1 LYDVLLVKYGEIGLK
16 GRNRRDFEERLAA
29 NLRRAAEGFEGVKV
43 EREYGRIAVRPA
55 DDSQL
60 AARLCS
66 VFGVVAV
73 SPAVEAGLAF
83 EAIVEACQKLVARR
97 LEEAGKPLT
106 FKVEARRPNKAFPLT
121 SPQIN
126 AQVGAAL
133 LRAFPELRVDVHKPA
148 FQLTVE
154 VRQEQVYV
162 YDRSLPGPGGLPV
175 GASSRGLL
183 LLSGGIDSP
192 VAGWLAMKRG
202 VAVEAI
208 HFHSFPFTSERSKEK
223 VIELARVLS
232 GWSPEPVPVHV
243 VPFTEAQTAIKREV
257 PAPMRI
263 TVMRRMMLRIAE
275 RIARARRIPA
285 LVTGESVG
293 QVASQTL
300 ESMAAI
306 NAVTS
311 MPVLRPL
318 VAMDK
323 AEIVELATRIGTYE
337 ISVLPYDDC
346 CTLFVPDNPETKPR
360 IERVERAESR
370 LDIAAL
376 VEGAVSGIE
385 LVVAE
390 PRPRLGE
397 PFVEGRL

>member
-1 LYDVLLVKYGEIGLK
+1 MYDVLLVKYGEIGLK
-16 GRNRRDFEERLAA
+16 GRNRRDFEERLAT
-29 NLRRAAEGFEGVKV
+29 NLRHAAQEFPGVEV

-55 DDSQL
+55 GDPEL
-60 AARLCS
+60 TERLCS

-73 SPAVEAGLAF
+73 SPAVEAGLDL
-83 EAIVEACQKLVARR
+83 EAIVEAGKKLVARR
-97 LEEAGKPLT
+97 LEEAQKPLT
-106 FKVEARRPNKAFPLT
+106 FKVEARRPNKGFPLT

-126 AQVGAAL
+126 AKVGAAL
-133 LRAFPELRVDVHKPA
+133 LRAFPRLSVDVHQPA

-154 VRQEQVYV
+154 VRQERAYV

-192 VAGWLAMKRG
+192 VAGWMAMKRG
-202 VAVEAI
+202 VALEAV

-232 GWSPEPVPVHV
+232 GWSPQPVPVHV
-243 VPFTEAQTAIKREV
+243 VPFTETQTAIKREV

-275 RIARARRIPA
+275 RLARAREIPA
-285 LVTGESVG
+285 LITGESVG

-311 MPVLRPL
+311 MPILRPL

-323 AEIVELATRIGTYE
+323 AEIVEQAHRLGTYA

-360 IERVERAESR
+360 IDRVERAESR
-370 LDIAAL
+370 LDIDAL
-376 VEGAVSGIE
+376 VQGALSGTE

-390 PRPRLGE
+390 ARPRLGARL
-397 PFVEGRL
+397 VEGRL